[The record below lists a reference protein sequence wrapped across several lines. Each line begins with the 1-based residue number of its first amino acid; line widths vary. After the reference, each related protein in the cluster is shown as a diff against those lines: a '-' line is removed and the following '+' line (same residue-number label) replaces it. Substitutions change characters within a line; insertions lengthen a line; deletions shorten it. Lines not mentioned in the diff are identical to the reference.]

1 MLGHPSIQRYSLAL
15 VHALLL
21 GVDVSSEN
29 PSGADNQQE
38 TAFAGSSETVRGA
51 PWRTSRSSSQL
62 GWRVRDEDTVR
73 PSWRHEELGRNDLA
87 AREPQSESGYEVFE

>member
-51 PWRTSRSSSQL
+51 LCASGPVTTGTFLRELKIQSDPHGDMRS
-62 GWRVRDEDTVR
+62 
-73 PSWRHEELGRNDLA
+73 
-87 AREPQSESGYEVFE
+87 